1 MPDIFTLEQRHLVM
15 SQSYSSSTRLELRR
29 RHALND
35 WDSCEVGYDVEIP
48 LVIII
53 MAKDEI

>member
-1 MPDIFTLEQRHLVM
+1 MPDIFTLEQRHHVM
-15 SQSYSSSTRLELRR
+15 SQIYSSCNKLELRQ
-29 RHALND
+29 RHTLNE

-48 LVIII
+48 LVINI